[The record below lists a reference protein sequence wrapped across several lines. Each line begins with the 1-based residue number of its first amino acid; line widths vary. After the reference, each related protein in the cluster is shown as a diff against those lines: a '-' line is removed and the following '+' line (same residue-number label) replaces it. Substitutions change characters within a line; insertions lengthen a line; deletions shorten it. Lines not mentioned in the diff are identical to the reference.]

1 MQGFPPPWSGEPRG
15 KFRNEDEGGRETGS
29 FVHYNNHN
37 EGWERARADLA
48 ASAFVAFDW
57 TSRVDLHFA
66 RGVCGARRWPD
77 AILDFCCHCHKG
89 LLDVGC
95 VLGRCLEE
103 RDSELIGVFLKQREI
118 HEPTRAL
125 RLRFRS
131 LTVAVVVSTT
141 FFVVKSH
148 LLPTS
153 SLFTFS
159 HA

>member
-1 MQGFPPPWSGEPRG
+1 M
-15 KFRNEDEGGRETGS
+15 
-29 FVHYNNHN
+29 HYNNHN
-37 EGWERARADLA
+37 EGWDRARADLA

-125 RLRFRS
+125 
-131 LTVAVVVSTT
+131 
-141 FFVVKSH
+141 H
-148 LLPTS
+148 LLSFPYRS
-153 SLFTFS
+153 RGCVDDFLCRQITFV
-159 HA
+159 AYE